1 MVPVV
6 PVVTMGADE
15 AKMNV
20 GAVTIMYVNAGHP

>member
-6 PVVTMGADE
+6 KVVAIAADE

-20 GAVTIMYVNAGHP
+20 GALTIMYVNARHP